1 MFVIVVAPLNSSQV
15 RHPPSPLFLT
25 NYLFIYY
32 SERSSRL
39 MFIGH
44 FAVGLAAKKASPKIN
59 LGILFIACQLL
70 DLIWPVLV
78 LIGLEKV
85 SVDHSATVV
94 TPLNFSYY
102 PYSHS
107 LFSSVLYSLILGFIA
122 WKIFKS
128 LKTGIVFGLV
138 VLSHWV
144 LDFLTHRP
152 DLPLFFDNVK
162 VGLGLWNSTAGTF
175 IVEVILFIGGIVFY
189 LMSSPLTSQ
198 KRKLVF
204 WSLIIFLFIMYLGN
218 IFGPKAPVDTHPNAI
233 AGPALAM
240 WIIVIW
246 GYLADKTNTTE
257 KL

>member
-1 MFVIVVAPLNSSQV
+1 
-15 RHPPSPLFLT
+15 
-25 NYLFIYY
+25 
-32 SERSSRL
+32 

-44 FAVGLAAKKASPKIN
+44 FAVGLAAKKAAPKIN

-246 GYLADKTNTTE
+246 GYFADKSNTTE

>member
-1 MFVIVVAPLNSSQV
+1 M
-15 RHPPSPLFLT
+15 
-25 NYLFIYY
+25 
-32 SERSSRL
+32 
-39 MFIGH
+39 
-44 FAVGLAAKKASPKIN
+44 
-59 LGILFIACQLL
+59 
-70 DLIWPVLV
+70 V

-94 TPLNFSYY
+94 TPFNFSYY

-122 WKIFKS
+122 WKIYKS

-246 GYLADKTNTTE
+246 GSLADKMNTTE

>member
-1 MFVIVVAPLNSSQV
+1 MED
-15 RHPPSPLFLT
+15 
-25 NYLFIYY
+25 Y
-32 SERSSRL
+32 
-39 MFIGH
+39 
-44 FAVGLAAKKASPKIN
+44 
-59 LGILFIACQLL
+59 
-70 DLIWPVLV
+70 
-78 LIGLEKV
+78 
-85 SVDHSATVV
+85 
-94 TPLNFSYY
+94 
-102 PYSHS
+102 
-107 LFSSVLYSLILGFIA
+107 
-122 WKIFKS
+122 KS

-152 DLPLFFDNVK
+152 DLPLFFDNFK
-162 VGLGLWNSTAGTF
+162 VGLELWNATAGTF

-246 GYLADKTNTTE
+246 GYFADKKNVAE